1 MEASFNLVDS
11 NVKIILTLTTGPDA
25 DDRLLAIL
33 KQATT
38 MSRVTPQCLHSL
50 KNYVQIEPT

>member
-38 MSRVTPQCLHSL
+38 MSRVTP
-50 KNYVQIEPT
+50 